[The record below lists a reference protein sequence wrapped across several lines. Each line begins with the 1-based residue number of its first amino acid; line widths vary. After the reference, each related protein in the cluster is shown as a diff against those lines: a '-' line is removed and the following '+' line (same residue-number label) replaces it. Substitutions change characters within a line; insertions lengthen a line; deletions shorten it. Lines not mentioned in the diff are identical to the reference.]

1 MSRKKMVDA
10 IDIQI
15 LNILQGE
22 GRITS
27 KELANR
33 IDLSEP
39 ATHHRLQNLIRH
51 KIIQSIH
58 ACLDFARLGLN
69 FKALLHIKVATPK
82 RHWLLGKL
90 KESRRAMMIVEVRND
105 EYQLANVT
113 RIYAMMIFRSQ
124 QRFSEFAQDLFLSDD
139 DTLVYFEYF
148 EITETISEVSA
159 VALQAEEIN

>member
-51 KIIQSIH
+51 KIVRSFH
-58 ACLDFARLGLN
+58 ACIDFARLGLN
-69 FKALLHIKVATPK
+69 FKVLLHIKVATLK
-82 RHWLLGKL
+82 REWLLEKL
-90 KESRRAMMIVEVRND
+90 TKSGRMTMITVVRND
-105 EYQLANVT
+105 EHQLANIT
-113 RIYAMMIFRSQ
+113 WIYGLGIFKSKQ
-124 QRFSEFAQDLFLSDD
+124 KFSELAQDLFLSDD
-139 DTLVYFEYF
+139 EALVYFEYF
-148 EITETISEVSA
+148 EITETIY
-159 VALQAEEIN
+159 EIPAINLTINEIS